1 MPDADKVKLLLDR
14 GADVNARSDRGYTP
28 LLVGA
33 QYQGSDAAI
42 RLLLDRGAKVNVPP
56 DVKVEA
62 NASPV
67 FFAAHVGNAGLIPM
81 LRRAGA
87 NIEGRTV
94 MFGGG
99 DEVSAL
105 DVAAMYG
112 HDETAR
118 ALLQLGADPNST
130 ADPGPLVH
138 AIVGNRLETARLLI
152 ASGADV
158 NRSDSTGM
166 TPLMYAAATNFGD
179 PAIVDL
185 LLKSGARPETWGK
198 DGVTA
203 ADLARKYNNYNP
215 EIIERFGGKR

>member
-1 MPDADKVKLLLDR
+1 MKKADTPHGWSIAEDSGDSPWKVYIDGLFDR
-14 GADVNARSDRGYTP
+14 GADVNARSDRGYSP

-42 RLLLDRGAKVNVPP
+42 RLLLDRGAKVNASP
-56 DVKVEA
+56 DEKVDA
-62 NASPV
+62 NAFPV
-67 FFAAHVGNAGLIPM
+67 FFAAHVGNAGLIPV

-118 ALLQLGADPNST
+118 S
-130 ADPGPLVH
+130 
-138 AIVGNRLETARLLI
+138 
-152 ASGADV
+152 AS
-158 NRSDSTGM
+158 
-166 TPLMYAAATNFGD
+166 
-179 PAIVDL
+179 
-185 LLKSGARPETWGK
+185 
-198 DGVTA
+198 
-203 ADLARKYNNYNP
+203 
-215 EIIERFGGKR
+215 